1 MGSLGATQRYPEVID
16 DLFAGRT
23 VTLLGRYASPG
34 RANVTLSGYQ
44 GGKEWSAVFDVTLPE
59 YAIGSG
65 YVPRIWALRRVGQL
79 LADIKQ
85 GNSDPALV
93 TEALVIAKRFG
104 VATDFT
110 HFVVDAQGNA
120 NMTYSPVP
128 VADTG
133 SVAVD
138 TSAALSGYGK
148 GTAVGA
154 APDSPVRYFAD
165 RSLPMQAGY
174 LTDTKLAGDE
184 KLVDLSFGSD
194 LYFTFAQAEAA
205 FGASGLL
212 STATNAKFELLGRSF
227 RVTDPAW
234 AAANTRELPSEA
246 AAIPGP
252 SWRPSEVA
260 TEVAVIHA
268 GTAPTTIVADPAG
281 TTMPIDVEAGGG
293 CTVVAWT
300 GLAPPAARGG
310 ILVFA
315 ALLFARRRRF
325 S

>member
-1 MGSLGATQRYPEVID
+1 MS
-16 DLFAGRT
+16 
-23 VTLLGRYASPG
+23 AS
-34 RANVTLSGYQ
+34 
-44 GGKEWSAVFDVTLPE
+44 
-59 YAIGSG
+59 
-65 YVPRIWALRRVGQL
+65 L

-85 GNSDPALV
+85 GNPDPALV
-93 TEALVIAKRFG
+93 SEAFVIAKRFG

-128 VADTG
+128 VADAG

-165 RSLPMQAGY
+165 RSLPMQGGY

-184 KLVDLSFGSD
+184 KLVDLSFGSN
-194 LYFTFAQAEAA
+194 LYFAFAQDEAA
-205 FGASGLL
+205 FGAAGLL

-234 AAANTRELPSEA
+234 AAANARELPSEA
-246 AAIPGP
+246 AAIPEP

-268 GTAPTTIVADPAG
+268 GTAPTTVAADPSS
-281 TTMPIDVEAGGG
+281 TTMPIDLEAGGG

-300 GLAPPAARGG
+300 GSAPPAPRGG

-315 ALLFARRRRF
+315 ALLFARRRRR
-325 S
+325 SRHWHDPQHL